1 MEVQLEDPA
10 QEIKRLQRCINDLTS
25 LLALPAIW
33 RGSEPSRI
41 VQTLLDVLLRML
53 TLDFAYARSSDAF
66 GVTPV
71 EILRVAEDSK
81 IKLSAQ
87 EVRNMLGDPLAAYA
101 QASLPQIRNQL
112 AVEGIAIVPAQLG
125 VHGEI
130 GVVVLGS
137 NRTGFPEKT
146 ESLLLSVAA
155 NEASIALQEARIVSE
170 QKRIYAEVNAE
181 SQMWPVLTEI
191 EISRARPHGRVRR
204 VEIGEILYRPG
215 EVGRPC
221 FILLSVSLEIVQPT
235 IQGERLVTILRPGMF
250 TGEAGT
256 IAGQRTVV
264 QARVIQAGEVLEVR
278 PEDLRTMVAHDA
290 GLSEILLRAF
300 MLRRLM
306 LIDRQL
312 GNVVVIGS
320 RHSADTL
327 CLREFLSRNGHPF
340 SYIDLEMDEAYRNF
354 LDRFG
359 IAVSEIPIVI
369 GNNGTMVLRNPSTSQ
384 LADSLGLN
392 DNIDNSLLHDL
403 IIVGA
408 GPAGLA
414 AAVYAAS
421 EGIDAL
427 VIESHAP
434 GGQAGSSSKIE
445 NYLGFPT
452 GVSGQELATS
462 ATKQA
467 QKFGAKMALARA
479 TVQLRCQRRPYEL
492 VMSDGTVFFAR
503 TIVIATGAYYKKP
516 TVVNLDRFVG
526 HGIHYGATFLEA
538 QLCEGEEVIVVG
550 GGNSAGQAAVFL
562 SQTARKVYMLVRA
575 ATLSESMSHYLIAR
589 IAGNPSIELL
599 CNSELTDLGGDDSLE
614 EVSWINTQTGQ
625 VRSVPAHHLFIMAGA
640 SPNTSWLRD
649 RLALDDKGFILTGR
663 DLPFAAEP
671 DQNSSWPL
679 SRPPFMLE
687 SSLPG
692 VFAVGDVRAGSV
704 KRVASAVGEGAISV
718 SMVHRALAE
727 L

>member
-25 LLALPAIW
+25 LLALPGIW
-33 RGSEPSRI
+33 RGSEPSQI

-53 TLDFAYARSSDAF
+53 TLDFAYARLSDAF
-66 GVTPV
+66 GVVPV

-81 IKLSAQ
+81 INLSAQ

-101 QASLPQIRNQL
+101 QGSLPQIGNQL

-130 GVVVLGS
+130 GVIVLGS

-146 ESLLLSVAA
+146 ESLLLNVAA
-155 NEASIALQEARIVSE
+155 NEASIGLQEARLLSE
-170 QKRIYAEVNAE
+170 QKRISAELNAE
-181 SQMWPVLTEI
+181 NQMWPVLTEV
-191 EISRARPHGRVRR
+191 EIDRARPYGRVRR

-235 IQGERLVTILRPGMF
+235 INGERLITILRPGMF
-250 TGEAGT
+250 TGEAGS

-264 QARVIQAGEVLEVR
+264 QARVIQAGEILEVR
-278 PEDLRTMVAHDA
+278 PEDLRTLVAHDA
-290 GLSEILLRAF
+290 SLSEILLRAF

-320 RHSADTL
+320 RHSAETL

-340 SYIDLEMDEAYRNF
+340 SYIDLDVDDAYRNL

-369 GNNGTMVLRNPSTSQ
+369 GNGTMVLRNPSASQ

-392 DNIDNSLLHDL
+392 DNIDNSSLHDL

-452 GVSGQELATS
+452 GISGQELATS

-467 QKFGAKMALARA
+467 QKFGAKMALARSI
-479 TVQLRCQRRPYEL
+479 VQLRCQHRPYEL
-492 VMSDGTVFFAR
+492 VMNDGTVFFAR

-516 TVVNLDRFVG
+516 TTVNLDRFVG
-526 HGIHYGATFLEA
+526 QGIHYGATFLEA

-562 SQTARKVYMLVRA
+562 SQHARKVYMLVRA

-589 IAGNPSIELL
+589 ISGNPTIELL
-599 CNSELTDLGGDDSLE
+599 CNSELTDLGGESTLE
-614 EVSWINTQTGQ
+614 KVSWVNTLNGE
-625 VRSVPAHHLFIMAGA
+625 VRSVKAHHLFIMAGA
-640 SPNTSWLRD
+640 SPNTSWLRG
-649 RLALDDKGFILTGR
+649 RVALDEKGFILTGR
-663 DLPFAAEP
+663 DLPLAVDS
-671 DQNSSWPL
+671 DQSSPWPL

-692 VFAVGDVRAGSV
+692 VFAVGDVRSGNV